1 MARVDPSARPK
12 KRSEPYGAR
21 GMKRGFIRAR
31 VTDVIDPVNIQLICT
46 LGPASLD
53 PDVIRQLDAR
63 GIDLFRINLSH
74 TAMEDLP
81 ATIDFV
87 RRHSEVPLSLDT
99 EGAQVRC
106 GSVLPDMVLEQ
117 GAEIELTV
125 DEVEGTA
132 DRVSLRPRSA
142 FEALRPGSQVA
153 IDFHGAVLRVVEA
166 GPAVARAVVDR
177 GGRIGSNKAVT
188 ISPPPQLPA
197 LTEKDVAA
205 IAVGRQMGIDD
216 YALSF
221 AASGQGVERIRGLIH
236 PGANLIS
243 KIESRAGVRNMDTI
257 IKASDA
263 VLIDRGDLSRE
274 VPLEEVP
281 YYQKAIIRRANRWR
295 KPLYVATNLLESM
308 VLNNRPTVAEVS
320 DVANTLLDGAHG
332 LVLAAETAIGVDP
345 VGAVDM
351 VKRAI
356 ETFEH
361 VTRTLEFAAP
371 GMETDAA
378 VLTLG

>member
-1 MARVDPSARPK
+1 MKLGSITPRLGCVI
-12 KRSEPYGAR
+12 GAA
-21 GMKRGFIRAR
+21 K
-31 VTDVIDPVNIQLICT
+31 IQLVCT

-53 PDVIRQLDAR
+53 PDVLRQLDAR

-74 TAMEDLP
+74 TALGDLP
-81 ATIDFV
+81 GTIDFV
-87 RRHSEVPLSLDT
+87 RQHAEAPLSLDT

-106 GSVLPDMVLEQ
+106 GPVVPDLVLVQ
-117 GAEIELTV
+117 GAEIELTA

-132 DRVSLRPRSA
+132 DRLSLRPRSA
-142 FEALRPGSQVA
+142 VQALRSGSQVD
-153 IDFHGAVLRVVEA
+153 IDFHGVVLRIVETADTTAGAVVE
-166 GPAVARAVVDR
+166 R
-177 GGRIGSNKAVT
+177 GGRIGSNKAV
-188 ISPPPQLPA
+188 IINPPPRLPA

-205 IAVGRQMGIDD
+205 LAIGRRMGIGH

-221 AASGQGVERIRGLIH
+221 ATSGRGVREIRRLIP
-236 PGANLIS
+236 PGAHLIS
-243 KIESRAGVRNMDTI
+243 KIESRLGVRSMDTI
-257 IKASDA
+257 IEASDA

-281 YYQKAIIRRANRWR
+281 YYQKAIVRRANRWR

-308 VLNNRPTVAEVS
+308 VLNSRPTVAEVN

-351 VKRAI
+351 VKRSI
-356 ETFEH
+356 EAFE
-361 VTRTLEFAAP
+361 RIQAGLDLGAP
-371 GMETDAA
+371 DVETDAA
-378 VLTLG
+378 ALTVR

>member
-1 MARVDPSARPK
+1 
-12 KRSEPYGAR
+12 
-21 GMKRGFIRAR
+21 MKRGSIRAR

-63 GIDLFRINLSH
+63 GVDLFRINLSH
-74 TAMEDLP
+74 TVMEDLP

-106 GSVLPDMVLEQ
+106 GSVLPDVVLEQ

-125 DEVEGTA
+125 DEEEGTA

-153 IDFHGAVLRVVEA
+153 IDFHGAVLRVVET
-166 GPAVARAVVDR
+166 GPAIARAVVDR

-188 ISPPPQLPA
+188 MTPPPQLPA

-205 IAVGRQMGIDD
+205 IAVGRRMGIDD

-221 AASGQGVERIRGLIH
+221 AASGQGVERIRSLIH
-236 PGANLIS
+236 PGAHLIS
-243 KIESRAGVRNMDTI
+243 KIESRAGVRNMDAI
-257 IKASDA
+257 IQASDA

-356 ETFEH
+356 EAFEH
-361 VTRTLEFAAP
+361 ATQTLELAAP
-371 GMETDAA
+371 GAEPDAT
-378 VLTLG
+378 VLTVS

>member
-1 MARVDPSARPK
+1 MKLQCTTGESSGVI
-12 KRSEPYGAR
+12 GAA
-21 GMKRGFIRAR
+21 K
-31 VTDVIDPVNIQLICT
+31 IQLVCT

-53 PDVIRQLDAR
+53 PDVIHQLDAR

-74 TAMEDLP
+74 TAIEELP
-81 ATIDFV
+81 STIDFV
-87 RRHSEVPLSLDT
+87 RRNSDAPLSLDT

-106 GSVLPDMVLEQ
+106 GPVVPDLLLEQ
-117 GAEIELTV
+117 GADVELTA

-142 FEALRPGSQVA
+142 FHALRSGSNIS
-153 IDFHGAVLRVVEA
+153 IDFHGALLRVVET
-166 GPAVARAVVDR
+166 GDTSARAVVDR
-177 GGRIGSNKAVT
+177 RGRIGSNKAVT
-188 ISPPPQLPA
+188 ISPPFRLPA

-205 IAVGRQMGIDD
+205 LAIGRRMGIDH

-221 AASGQGVERIRGLIH
+221 AASSRGVRQIRRLIPPRAH
-236 PGANLIS
+236 LIS
-243 KIESRAGVRNMDTI
+243 KIESRAGTRSMDEI
-257 IKASDA
+257 IEASDA

-281 YYQKAIIRRANRWR
+281 YYQKAIVRRANRWR

-308 VLNNRPTVAEVS
+308 VLNSRPTVAEVN

-356 ETFEH
+356 EAFERSH
-361 VTRTLEFAAP
+361 AGFDLSARGP
-371 GMETDAA
+371 RTDAA
-378 VLTLG
+378 VLTLR